1 MTNLTITVDEEIL
14 LRARARAV
22 AAGVSVNA
30 LLRDYLEAYAG
41 VKTERRRAI
50 ADLLQLAAGS
60 QTGSAGNT
68 WTRDDL
74 HERA

>member
-1 MTNLTITVDEEIL
+1 MTNLTITVDEETL
-14 LRARARAV
+14 LGARGQSRPAYPSMPCC
-22 AAGVSVNA
+22 G
-30 LLRDYLEAYAG
+30 DYLEAYAG
-41 VKTERRRAI
+41 VKTGRQRAI

-60 QTGSAGNT
+60 QTGSAGTT